1 MPVWMQVAEAVDRDA
16 LGGDTV
22 GVGVCST
29 RGDSDRERELVQ
41 VSVEGVGVTAW
52 DHVPLGDVLSDRA
65 LPLGVTEGGERV
77 GEPVLRG
84 VMEGEK
90 RRVQEWVQPGEMLG
104 GLSVALYVLRVGD
117 KLPAVGSVE
126 RVEVA
131 MPECVKEMVGV
142 MLAVG
147 VVSDGLHDGDWKD
160 VREGGVSEEER
171 VGVNVTTTME
181 RVK

>member
-1 MPVWMQVAEAVDRDA
+1 MGARRV
-16 LGGDTV
+16 GG
-22 GVGVCST
+22 G
-29 RGDSDRERELVQ
+29 R
-41 VSVEGVGVTAW
+41 
-52 DHVPLGDVLSDRA
+52 
-65 LPLGVTEGGERV
+65 EGGEGGWR
-77 GEPVLRG
+77 
-84 VMEGEK
+84 EGG
-90 RRVQEWVQPGEMLG
+90 QAGGGLG